1 MTQSNSNL
9 IPALDHLAQR
19 SARGMVARSR
29 LASTGLNALLLRV
42 LSVPPGSPAALIAD
56 PVIEV
61 AKSWQLANETMSD
74 LAGGL
79 LSEGLVT
86 ALDQAEGKA
95 MARDSQP
102 RQHQLEAWRASLEGN
117 SSVLVTAGTGAGK
130 TECFLIPILQDILA
144 NPRPGG
150 GVRAILLYPLNAL
163 IESQRERLAAWAAGL
178 GGRVRFALLNGDT
191 PETEREAVIKSD
203 RIELRS
209 RAKIRECPP
218 EILVTN
224 ITMLEYLLLRTKD
237 RPLLEVSQ
245 GALRWIVLDEAH
257 SYIGSQA
264 AEMALLLRRVRAGFG
279 VASEDVRLMATS
291 ATIGGEADAPAKLRA
306 FAAALAGQD
315 EARVAIV
322 EGKEDAPVLP
332 AQGPDVQLNPDRLAL
347 MAPEEAAAV
356 LAPHPRVQK
365 LCNEMSRNGL
375 PLSRVAEIL
384 TGNPKERAKASQL
397 LDLLGTA
404 TRQGRPLLPWR
415 GHIFHRSQG
424 GIWACPDASC
434 KCRQPDLAGDEAGW
448 PFGAVWFSARSR
460 CDCGAPVYEVVSC
473 SDCGQVFLQGIY
485 HGGAEPRLEPPEPD
499 EGDDYALDAEPE
511 EGEGGE
517 ADRGFAWLSAGDGIW
532 LADDGRIY
540 DNAIPDGVRGRR
552 MQLFY
557 DPADR
562 NCCDSAGS
570 ARLMGLHFGPAFL
583 LGNALGGL
591 IEDIVPPEQV
601 PGLPAGGRRALTFTD
616 SRQGVARLAAKL
628 QQDAERSLTRAFL
641 WHRVQQGETA
651 DPARVAKLQ
660 GEVAKLRAVGFD
672 DMADDKEREL
682 TMLTGAAS
690 APVAWRDLVQR
701 FAGHVDLAEFAGD
714 IWRSRRIG
722 KEMADDPVKLAEAFL
737 FRELF
742 RRPRVQNN
750 PETMGLLRLT
760 FPKMAEQARLFG
772 PPAPLAQAGIDAE
785 GWAALAHLAADMV
798 FRQALSVEMP
808 LDMVPLVAPRFGRL
822 NTIHA
827 ANTPP
832 DQMPD
837 RARRWP
843 GPRTERHKLVQLI
856 YALTGGSPDSALD
869 QDRAGEVLDS
879 LWTMIC
885 TNAARDTGQGAWR
898 LDFSRAAVERLDRVW
913 LCPVTRRPYGWSAG
927 GRSPNAPLQVMTEI
941 TMPRLPVANAGGLT
955 PDQRAEVARWT
966 ETAPEVA
973 VLRGR
978 GLWTDLHDRLAAFP
992 PYIRAQE
999 HSAQIPRA
1007 TLQRYEEKFREG
1019 RINLL
1024 NCSTTMEMGVDIAD
1038 VRLVVNSNVPPA
1050 LSNYRQRA
1058 GRAGRRGESWA
1069 FTLTFCRDLP
1079 LDRRVFESPADFL
1092 RRPIVAPK
1100 VWFDSPSLVQR
1111 HVNAALLTAWLSGNG
1126 GQDVRRSIG
1135 AFLGAGEAADLPA
1148 LPEAMADAFLI
1159 ALAGAW
1165 GEAQASRIAP
1175 LVMGTCLEARPVYA
1189 LVAQC
1194 HDAFE
1199 RLVSRWRTE
1208 HRTLLEGAAAA
1219 ADKDA
1224 RKAMELRARRLAGE
1238 FLLGE
1243 LARRGF
1249 TPAYGFPTDVVTFA
1263 NLSQSPADA
1272 DEGTSHLRRGTASR
1286 PLDQAIREYA
1296 PSAELV
1302 IDGLVHQSEGILPAW
1317 EAGTDA
1323 SRLED
1328 LRTLW
1333 SCEACHSF
1341 DLEAGEPAVCPRCGH
1356 SGLSYRKVLR
1366 PAGFLG
1372 AKPAHVGYENLAHV
1386 ETDPLRLS
1394 AHGGDWIALGDGVGR
1409 MRADPAGL
1417 VAPSVAG
1424 PLGGGF
1430 AICLDC
1436 GRAEAEPRP
1445 QPGIPTVTSKTMRS
1459 HRPLLLGRRLK
1470 PTHDGYCPSA
1480 NTPGRIQHN
1489 VHLAQIMRT
1498 DVWEWQLP
1506 ADPAAGAVLALAAA
1520 LREALAERLG
1530 VEPDE
1535 IGPATDRSTGPA
1547 QDARLSLFLHD
1558 RAAGGAGLVARMAEP
1573 SMLEACLDR
1582 TLVLLDCP
1590 DGCRKGCP
1598 SCILRPDLNRRDIVL
1613 DRPGARDLV
1622 QALRMRLALDA
1633 SEQVFGPRTRLA
1645 GRSATDLVAERL
1657 QSGRLRSLD
1666 IWLHGDP
1673 GEWDFG
1679 SWRMRR
1685 LLAKMSEAGV
1695 RPRIHLP
1702 ATALTAA
1709 GFDLSRKLAIFA
1721 LSSVADFHRVD
1732 QLPMAGDAPVFLSLD
1747 CGVGGEA
1754 LAVMEPPEAFPGAE
1768 WGSGTT
1774 APVLMG
1780 PAPELAIGAKLS
1792 VQKLIELG
1800 VGNAYLLNIG
1810 TDVDGP
1816 ASGFGRRFWS
1826 WLSGKAPLEI
1836 GAMQSVGVQSLF
1848 YSDRYLLSPYT
1859 LRLLSEVLKSA
1870 PGAGDARKEITLA
1883 FADRPREE
1891 PRFLHDTFPAD
1902 TARREV
1908 MCQLVPGADVR
1919 LLAKAKMAHNRSL
1932 AITLKDGRQLTI
1944 HLDQGFGGWRVD
1956 GVHRHDFSASEA
1968 AQARAISVAVF
1979 GVSGDKMAGAPIAIS
1994 KT

>member
-1 MTQSNSNL
+1 MTHPYSNL
-9 IPALDHLAQR
+9 LPALDHLAQR

-42 LSVPPGSPAALIAD
+42 LSAPSGSPAALIAD
-56 PVIEV
+56 PVIEA
-61 AKSWQLANETMSD
+61 AKSWQLARETMGD

-79 LSEGLVT
+79 LSEDLVA
-86 ALDQAEGKA
+86 ALDRAEGKA
-95 MARDSQP
+95 MARGSQP

-178 GGRVRFALLNGDT
+178 GGKVRFALLNGDT
-191 PETEREAVIKSD
+191 PETERDAAIKSD
-203 RIELRS
+203 KIELRS

-237 RPLLEVSQ
+237 KPLLETSQ

-279 VASEDVRLMATS
+279 VAPEDVRLMATS
-291 ATIGGEADAPAKLRA
+291 ATIGGKTDAPAKLRA
-306 FAAALAGQD
+306 FAAALAGQN
-315 EARVAIV
+315 ESRVAV
-322 EGKEDAPVLP
+322 VKGKEDVPVLP
-332 AQGPDVQLNPDRLAL
+332 APGPDVALDTDALAS
-347 MAPEEAAAV
+347 MTPEEAATV
-356 LAPHPRVQK
+356 LAPHPRIQMVW
-365 LCNEMSRNGL
+365 NGMSRNGL

-384 TGNPKERAKASQL
+384 SGNPKERAKASHM

-404 TRQGRPLLPWR
+404 THQGRPLLPWR

-434 KCRQPDLAGDEAGW
+434 KFRQPELIGDEAGW

-473 SDCGQVFLQGIY
+473 SDCGQAFLQGLF
-485 HGGAEPRLEPPEPD
+485 HGGAEPRLEPPEPG

-511 EGEGGE
+511 EGEGSE
-517 ADRGFAWLSAGDGIW
+517 ADRGFAWLSEGDGIW
-532 LADDGRIY
+532 LTDDARIY
-540 DNAIPDGVRGRR
+540 DNAVPDGVRARR
-552 MQLFY
+552 MQLIH
-557 DPADR
+557 DSVDR
-562 NCCDSAGS
+562 NCCDSAGF

-583 LGNALGGL
+583 MGNALGGL
-591 IEDIVPPEQV
+591 IEDIVPPEQMS
-601 PGLPAGGRRALTFTD
+601 GLPAGGRRALTFTD

-641 WHRVQQGETA
+641 WHRVQEGETA
-651 DPARVAKLQ
+651 DPALVAKLQ
-660 GEVAKLRAVGFD
+660 GEMAKLRAVGFD

-682 TMLTGAAS
+682 AKLTGASS

-714 IWRSRRIG
+714 IWRNRRIG

-742 RRPRVQNN
+742 RRPRIQNN

-760 FPKMAEQARLFG
+760 FPKMAEQARLAG
-772 PPAPLAQAGIDAE
+772 APSPLAQAGIDAE
-785 GWAALAHLAADMV
+785 GWAALVHLAVDMV
-798 FRQALSVEMP
+798 FRQALAVQIA

-827 ANTPP
+827 ARTPP
-832 DQMPD
+832 DQMPE

-856 YALTGGSPDSALD
+856 YALTGGSPDSDLD
-869 QDRAGEVLDS
+869 QDRAGEVLDA
-879 LWTMIC
+879 LWAMIC
-885 TNAARDTGQGAWR
+885 ATAARDMGQGAWR
-898 LDFSRAAVERLDRVW
+898 LDFSRAAVERLDRAW

-927 GRSPNAPLQVMTEI
+927 GRSPNDPQQAMAEI

-955 PDQRAEVARWT
+955 SDQRAEVAHWA
-966 ETAPEVA
+966 ETAPEVTA
-973 VLRGR
+973 LRDR

-1058 GRAGRRGESWA
+1058 GRAGRRGEPWA

-1079 LDRRVFESPADFL
+1079 LDRRVFDKPSDFL
-1092 RRPIVAPK
+1092 DRLIVAPK

-1111 HVNAALLTAWLSGNG
+1111 HVNAALLTAWLSENG
-1126 GQDVRRSIG
+1126 GQDVRGSIG
-1135 AFLGAGEAADLPA
+1135 AFLGAGQTADAAV

-1159 ALAGAW
+1159 SLDGAW
-1165 GEAQASRIAP
+1165 GASQASRIAP
-1175 LVMGTCLEARPVYA
+1175 LVLGTCLEMRPA
-1189 LVAQC
+1189 HSLVVQC
-1194 HDAFE
+1194 HEAFE
-1199 RLVSRWRTE
+1199 RLVLRWRTE
-1208 HRTLLEGAAAA
+1208 HRILLEGAETAP
-1219 ADKDA
+1219 DKDA
-1224 RKAMELRARRLAGE
+1224 RMAMELRARRLAGE

-1272 DEGTSHLRRGTASR
+1272 DGGTSHLRRGTASR

-1296 PSAELV
+1296 PGAELV

-1333 SCEACHSF
+1333 SCGACHSF
-1341 DLEAGEPAVCPRCGH
+1341 DLEAGEPVACPRCGH
-1356 SGLSYRKVLR
+1356 TGLSYRKVLR

-1372 AKPAHVGYENLAHV
+1372 AKPAHVGYENLAHI
-1386 ETDPLRLS
+1386 ESDPLRLS
-1394 AHGGDWIALGDGVGR
+1394 AHGGDWIALGEGVGR

-1445 QPGIPTVTSKTMRS
+1445 QPGIPNVTSKTMRH
-1459 HRPLLLGRRLK
+1459 HRPLMLGRRLK
-1470 PTHDGYCPSA
+1470 LTHDGYCPSA

-1489 VHLAQIMRT
+1489 VHLAQVMRT

-1506 ADPAAGAVLALAAA
+1506 VGAAAGAALALAAA
-1520 LREALAERLG
+1520 LREALAEGLG

-1535 IGPATDRSTGPA
+1535 IGLATDRSSGPA

-1573 SMLEACLDR
+1573 SMLETCLGR
-1582 TLVLLDCP
+1582 ALILLDCP
-1590 DGCRKGCP
+1590 DGCSKGCP

-1613 DRPGARDLV
+1613 DRPAARDLA

-1645 GRSATDLVAERL
+1645 GRNAADLVAERL

-1673 GEWDFG
+1673 ETWDFG
-1679 SWRMRR
+1679 AWRMRR
-1685 LLAKMSEAGV
+1685 LLERVLEAGV
-1695 RPRIHLP
+1695 RSRIHLP
-1702 ATALTAA
+1702 TTALTAA
-1709 GFDLSRKLAIFA
+1709 GFDLSCKLAIFA
-1721 LSSVADFHRVD
+1721 LSSVADLHRAD
-1732 QLPMAGDAPVFLSLD
+1732 QPPMASDAPVILGLD
-1747 CGVGGEA
+1747 CGAGREA
-1754 LAVMEPPEAFPGAE
+1754 LAVMEPMEALPGAE
-1768 WGSGTT
+1768 WGSGAT
-1774 APVLMG
+1774 APVMAG
-1780 PAPELAIGAKLS
+1780 PAPELKIGAKLS

-1800 VGNAYLLNIG
+1800 VGNAHLLNVG
-1810 TDVDGP
+1810 TDIDGP

-1826 WLSGKAPLEI
+1826 WMSGKAPLEI
-1836 GAMQSVGVQSLF
+1836 AAMQSVGVQSLA
-1848 YSDRYLLSPYT
+1848 YTDRYLLSPYT

-1870 PGAGDARKEITLA
+1870 PGAVEARKEITLA
-1883 FADRPREE
+1883 FADRPRDE
-1891 PRFLHDTFPAD
+1891 PRFLHDTFPSD
-1902 TARREV
+1902 STRREV
-1908 MCQLVPGADVR
+1908 MCQLAPGAEVN
-1919 LLAKAKMAHNRSL
+1919 LLVKAKMPHSRSL
-1932 AITLKDGRQLTI
+1932 MITLKDGRKLTI

-1956 GVHRHDFSASEA
+1956 GAHRHDFGASQA
-1968 AQARAISVAVF
+1968 AQAKAISIAVF
-1979 GVSGDKMAGAPIAIS
+1979 GVGGDGMAGAPIAIS
-1994 KT
+1994 RT

>member
-1 MTQSNSNL
+1 MTIAHSNL
-9 IPALDHLAQR
+9 LPSLDHLAQR
-19 SARGMVARSR
+19 SARGIVARSR

-42 LSVPPGSPAALIAD
+42 LSAPSGSPAALIAD
-56 PVIEV
+56 PVIEA
-61 AKSWQLANETMSD
+61 AKSWLLARETMGD
-74 LAGGL
+74 LADGL
-79 LSEGLVT
+79 LSEDIVT

-102 RQHQLEAWRASLEGN
+102 RQHQLEAWRASLEGD

-178 GGRVRFALLNGDT
+178 GGKVRFALLNGDT
-191 PETEREAVIKSD
+191 PETERDAVIKSD
-203 RIELRS
+203 KIELRS

-224 ITMLEYLLLRTKD
+224 ITMLEYLLLRTADK
-237 RPLLEVSQ
+237 PLLETSQ

-279 VASEDVRLMATS
+279 VHSDDVRLMATS
-291 ATIGGEADAPAKLRA
+291 ATIGGEADASAKLRA

-315 EARVAIV
+315 ENRVAVV

-332 AQGPDVQLNPDRLAL
+332 AAGPDGALDADALAS
-347 MAPEEAAAV
+347 MTPEEAGAV
-356 LAPHPRVQK
+356 LALHPRVHR
-365 LCNEMSRNGL
+365 LWDEMSRNGL
-375 PLSRVAEIL
+375 TLSRVAEVL
-384 TGNPKERAKASQL
+384 SGDPKQRGVASRL
-397 LDLLGTA
+397 LDLLGSA

-415 GHIFHRSQG
+415 GHLFHRSQG
-424 GIWACPDASC
+424 GIWACPDPSC
-434 KCRQPDLAGDEAGW
+434 NCRQPELTTEEAGW

-460 CDCGAPVYEVVSC
+460 CECGAPVYEVVSC
-473 SDCGQVFLQGIY
+473 SDCGQIFLQGLF
-485 HGGAEPRLEPPEPD
+485 HGGAEPRLEPPEPG
-499 EGDDYALDAEPE
+499 EGDDYALDAEPD

-517 ADRGFAWLSAGDGIW
+517 GDRGLAWLLQGNGIW

-540 DNAIPDGVRGRR
+540 DNAAPEGVRARR
-552 MQLFY
+552 AQIIY
-557 DPADR
+557 DVADR
-562 NCCDSAGS
+562 ACCDSAPS
-570 ARLMGLHFGPAFL
+570 TRLMGLHFGPAFL
-583 LGNALGGL
+583 MGNALGGL
-591 IEDIVPPEQV
+591 MEDIVPPEQAL
-601 PGLPAGGRRALTFTD
+601 GLPAGGRRALTFTD

-628 QQDAERSLTRAFL
+628 QQDAERSLIRAFL
-641 WHRVQQGETA
+641 WHRVQEGPAA
-651 DPARVAKLQ
+651 DPAMVAKLQ
-660 GEVAKLRAVGFD
+660 ADVATLRAHGLD
-672 DMADDKEREL
+672 DMAEDKEREL
-682 TMLTGAAS
+682 AQLTGASS

-701 FAGHVDLAEFAGD
+701 FAVHVDLAEFAGD
-714 IWRSRRIG
+714 IWRNRRIG

-737 FRELF
+737 FREMF

-750 PETMGLLRLT
+750 PETMGLVRLI
-760 FPKMAEQARLFG
+760 FPAMAEKARLSG

-785 GWAALAHLAADMV
+785 GWAALAHLAVDMV
-798 FRQALSVEMP
+798 FRQSLAVEIP

-832 DQMPD
+832 DQMPE

-843 GPRTERHKLVQLI
+843 GPKSDRHKLVQLV
-856 YALTGGSPDSALD
+856 YVLTGGSPDSELD
-869 QDRAGEVLDS
+869 QDRAREVLDA
-879 LWTMIC
+879 LWAMIC
-885 TNAARDTGQGAWR
+885 ASAARDMGQGGWR
-898 LDFSRAAVERLDRVW
+898 LDFGRAAVERLDRAW
-913 LCPVTRRPYGWSAG
+913 LCPITRRPYGWSAG
-927 GRSPNAPLQVMTEI
+927 GRSPNDPQQSMAEI
-941 TMPRLPVANAGGLT
+941 AMPHLPVANAGGLT

-966 ETAPEVA
+966 ETDPELA
-973 VLRGR
+973 ALRGC
-978 GLWTDLHDRLAAFP
+978 GLWTDLHDRLATFP

-1007 TLQRYEEKFREG
+1007 TLQRYEERFREG

-1058 GRAGRRGESWA
+1058 GRAGRRGEPWA

-1079 LDRRVFESPADFL
+1079 LDRRVFDSPADFL

-1111 HVNAALLTAWLSGNG
+1111 HVNAALLTAWLSQSG
-1126 GQDVRRSIG
+1126 GQNVRGSIG
-1135 AFLGAGEAADLPA
+1135 AFLGAGQSIDEAVLPG
-1148 LPEAMADAFLI
+1148 AMADAFLI
-1159 ALAGAW
+1159 ALNGEWGA
-1165 GEAQASRIAP
+1165 AQVERIAP
-1175 LVMGTCLEARPVYA
+1175 LVVGTCLAMRSPHT
-1189 LVAQC
+1189 LVLHC
-1194 HDAFE
+1194 HEAFE
-1199 RLVSRWRTE
+1199 RLVLRWRTE
-1208 HRTLLEGAAAA
+1208 HRILLEGAETAP
-1219 ADKDA
+1219 DKDA
-1224 RKAMELRARRLAGE
+1224 SKALELRARRLAGE

-1272 DEGTSHLRRGTASR
+1272 DGGTSHLRRGTASR

-1296 PSAELV
+1296 PGAELV

-1323 SRLED
+1323 SGLED

-1333 SCEACHSF
+1333 TCDACHSF
-1341 DLEAGEPAVCPRCGH
+1341 ALEAGEPAACPQCGH
-1356 SGLSYRKVLR
+1356 AGLSYRKVLR

-1394 AHGGDWIALGDGVGR
+1394 AHGGDWISLGEGVGR

-1445 QPGIPTVTSKTMRS
+1445 QPGIPTVTSKTMRH
-1459 HRPLLLGRRLK
+1459 HRPLMLGRRLK
-1470 PTHDGYCPSA
+1470 LTHDGYCPSA

-1489 VHLAQIMRT
+1489 VHLAQITRT

-1506 ADPAAGAVLALAAA
+1506 VGAAAGAALTLAAA

-1547 QDARLSLFLHD
+1547 QDACLSLFLHD

-1573 SMLEACLDR
+1573 SMLETCLDR
-1582 TLVLLDCP
+1582 ALVLLDCP
-1590 DGCRKGCP
+1590 DGCSKGCP

-1613 DRPGARDLV
+1613 DRPGARDLAL
-1622 QALRMRLALDA
+1622 ALRMRLALDP
-1633 SEQVFGPRTRLA
+1633 SEQIFGPRTRLA
-1645 GRSATDLVAERL
+1645 GRNATDLVAERL

-1673 GEWDFG
+1673 EAWDFG
-1679 SWRMRR
+1679 AWRMRR

-1695 RPRIHLP
+1695 RPRIHLSM
-1702 ATALTAA
+1702 AALTAA
-1709 GFDLSRKLAIFA
+1709 GFNLSCKLAIFA
-1721 LSSVADFHRVD
+1721 LSSVADLHRVD
-1732 QLPMAGDAPVFLSLD
+1732 QPPKVSDVPVLLGLD
-1747 CGVGGEA
+1747 CGAGEEA
-1754 LAVMEPPEAFPGAE
+1754 LAVMGPTEALPGAE
-1768 WGSGTT
+1768 WGSGAT
-1774 APVLMG
+1774 APVLVG
-1780 PAPELAIGAKLS
+1780 PAPEFTIGVKLS

-1800 VGNAYLLNIG
+1800 VGNAHLLNVG
-1810 TDVDGP
+1810 TDMDGP

-1826 WLSGKAPLEI
+1826 WLSRKAPLEI
-1836 GAMQSVGVQSLF
+1836 AAMQSVGVQSLA

-1870 PGAGDARKEITLA
+1870 PGAVAARKEIVLA
-1883 FADRPREE
+1883 FADRSREGS
-1891 PRFLHDTFPAD
+1891 RFLHDAFPAD
-1902 TARREV
+1902 STRREV
-1908 MCQLVPGADVR
+1908 MCQLLPGSEVN
-1919 LLAKAKMAHNRSL
+1919 LHAKAKMPHSRSL

-1956 GVHRHDFSASEA
+1956 GVHRHDFGASES
-1968 AQARAISVAVF
+1968 AQARAISAAVF
-1979 GVSGDKMAGAPIAIS
+1979 GVTGDRMAGAPIAIS
-1994 KT
+1994 RT